1 MLKFSTGTAPNFSMT
16 IVIKL
21 GPEAARALELL
32 ATLRLRTAPHT
43 EEARRTKADLLVM
56 GSHGRSGIGSG
67 MGSIAYGVLQSES
80 RVSILVVRK

>member
-1 MLKFSTGTAPNFSMT
+1 
-16 IVIKL
+16 
-21 GPEAARALELL
+21 
-32 ATLRLRTAPHT
+32 
-43 EEARRTKADLLVM
+43 LLVM